1 MSQQHWPRIS
11 VHNAVQVYILDARAR
26 RYAKSTLEHYR
37 YRLQPFIVFCQD
49 NGIDA
54 LADLTSDHIRRY
66 LIHRQTTGNSPYTLH
81 TEARA
86 LRAWFNWCVQ
96 EELLQRSPMHN
107 VAMPQRPKEIRS
119 AFSLEDVR
127 RLLKQTRHPR
137 DRAIVLFLLDTGLR
151 ASEMVALNGIDVDI
165 TAGVVQVKEG
175 KGGKNRTVYIG
186 AKTVKALLRY
196 YTWRQIPAEHEPV
209 WLSIRTQTR
218 LTRFGLRQM
227 LRRLGKAANV
237 AHCSPHTFR
246 RTFALWSLRSG
257 MSIYVLQ
264 RLMGHEDIETLRQYL
279 PLVENDLEDAHRR
292 FGPVDNLL

>member
-11 VHNAVQVYILDARAR
+11 IHGAVQVYILDAKAR
-26 RYAKSTLEHYR
+26 RYSRATLDHYR
-37 YRLQPFIVFCQD
+37 YRLQPFTAFCQD
-49 NGIDA
+49 NGIDL
-54 LADLTSDHIRRY
+54 LADLTSDHIRHY
-66 LIHRQTTGNSPYTLH
+66 LIHRQATGNSPYTLH

-86 LRAWFNWCVQ
+86 LRAWLNWCVQ
-96 EELLQRSPMHN
+96 EGLIEESPMRN
-107 VAMPQRPKEIRS
+107 VAMPKRPREIRP
-119 AFSLEDVR
+119 AFSLDDVR
-127 RLLKQTRHPR
+127 RLLRHARHPR
-137 DRAIVLFLLDTGLR
+137 DKAIVLFLLDTGLR

-165 TAGVVQVKEG
+165 TAGVVQVREG
-175 KGGKNRTVYIG
+175 KGGKSRTVYIG

-196 YTWRQIPAEHEPV
+196 YAWRQIPAEQEPV
-209 WLSIRTQTR
+209 WLSIRTQNR

-227 LRRLGKAANV
+227 LYRLGKAANIDQ
-237 AHCSPHTFR
+237 CSPHTFR

-279 PLVENDLEDAHRR
+279 PLVEDDMEDAHRR